1 MSFEI
6 LGLVSFSL
14 SSPGIEFEGLEDDN
28 DAEMFL
34 VLVVVLPFVILFIM
48 VVIDNCSLKV
58 YTE

>member
-14 SSPGIEFEGLEDDN
+14 SSPGVELEGLEGDN

-34 VLVVVLPFVILFIM
+34 VLVVALPFAILFIM
-48 VVIDNCSLKV
+48 VAIDN
-58 YTE
+58 